1 MVAAATPERVEWK
14 LSVEAAVSAAI
25 LQRARDTRAATVRPA
40 GGTPAAT
47 VAAFSAGAKCLI
59 LVEEVSSNPR
69 QTGPIMEKSFTSI
82 ALDRCSHRFAI
93 GRIRPVCGPVA
104 G

>member
-25 LQRARDTRAATVRPA
+25 LQRARDTRAAAVRPA

-47 VAAFSAGAKCLI
+47 VASFSAGAEL
-59 LVEEVSSNPR
+59 
-69 QTGPIMEKSFTSI
+69 T
-82 ALDRCSHRFAI
+82 
-93 GRIRPVCGPVA
+93 
-104 G
+104 